1 MYRLLYFLYQNRN
14 DLKTRFLCLAFYRKC
29 YRIKYKLSYIDF
41 EDKLFL
47 SLLFFNSIIGLY
59 TVLSVINPSLRL
71 VEIYIAFPL
80 LSFYLYISYKKII
93 GTVYY
98 HRIWLACMLFIL
110 LMNSS
115 AVILDVLYYEGLL
128 LQHENDEELSFI
140 GKYLIDSI
148 SFLFKVLEKGNFSLC
163 SPAELP
169 VELQKGN
176 TKPFIDFAQGP
187 YRKVKTCSWDAIT
200 RGIGVGLFTHT
211 MTKNPRLTYAVA
223 GTTAVFSFISD
234 IIDD

>member
-29 YRIKYKLSYIDF
+29 CRIKYKLSYIDF

-71 VEIYIAFPL
+71 AEIFIAFPL

-98 HRIWLACMLFIL
+98 HRTWFACMLLIL
-110 LMNSS
+110 LLNSS
-115 AVILDVLYYEGLL
+115 AVILDLLYCKGFF
-128 LQHENDEELSFI
+128 LQYTNDKELSFI
-140 GKYLIDSI
+140 GEYFVRFVS
-148 SFLFKVLEKGNFSLC
+148 SLFETLETNNFSLC
-163 SPAELP
+163 SPESSIN
-169 VELQKGN
+169 VCCCWN
-176 TKPFIDFAQGP
+176 N
-187 YRKVKTCSWDAIT
+187 CS
-200 RGIGVGLFTHT
+200 
-211 MTKNPRLTYAVA
+211 
-223 GTTAVFSFISD
+223 S
-234 IIDD
+234 